1 MLSTRHRRQAL
12 ASRQCLSCGIVKVFS
27 VPFDSSIIL

>member
-12 ASRQCLSCGIVKVFS
+12 ASRQCLSCGIVKVF
-27 VPFDSSIIL
+27 FLFLSIVQ